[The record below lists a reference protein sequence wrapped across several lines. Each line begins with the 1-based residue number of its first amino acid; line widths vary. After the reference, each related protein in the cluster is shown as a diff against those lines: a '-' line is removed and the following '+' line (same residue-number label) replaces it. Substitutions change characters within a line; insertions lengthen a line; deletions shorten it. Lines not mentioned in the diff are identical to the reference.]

1 MIFQK
6 NFDEDINRFPGFN
19 VSNNTGTSRLDAMFA
34 KKQEAQKEQPVAES
48 AEERRKREINSIK
61 QELELLNKRMENTV
75 IKKNDG
81 EAKPYFQL
89 PSRKSAMQNNP
100 PPVQNPTE
108 VNKPTFQLSSSNNT
122 EVSSND
128 GGSKAF
134 FQSYSKPSTDNTIN
148 KPPVAQQPQLDPKP
162 AQIPIANNPIKSE
175 GGGMFKKK
183 NPYAN

>member
-1 MIFQK
+1 M
-6 NFDEDINRFPGFN
+6 
-19 VSNNTGTSRLDAMFA
+19 
-34 KKQEAQKEQPVAES
+34 AES
-48 AEERRKREINSIK
+48 AEERRKREISSIK

-75 IKKNDG
+75 IKKNEG

-100 PPVQNPTE
+100 SPVQNPTE
-108 VNKPTFQLSSSNNT
+108 TNKPTFQLVSNNNT

-134 FQSYSKPSTDNTIN
+134 FQNYSKGSTDATIS
-148 KPPVAQQPQLDPKP
+148 KPQVTQLPQPDPKSVQMP
-162 AQIPIANNPIKSE
+162 MANNPIKTD